1 MNIHQVNLCDA
12 PACLSYEYSQE
23 EYYGAILHK
32 MLIPAKM
39 HYPALRVTENDT
51 HLHSFLHH
59 FRLKH
64 SFFTNIYNINVAII

>member
-1 MNIHQVNLCDA
+1 MNIHKVVMCDA
-12 PACLSYEYSQE
+12 PACLSYEYSQKE
-23 EYYGAILHK
+23 CYGAILHK
-32 MLIPAKM
+32 TLILAKM

-64 SFFTNIYNINVAII
+64 CFFYKITITDV